1 MIHRFEAEYIFDH
14 MIPGFKLTM
23 SSLLLLI
30 SQNQSHK
37 YHRSNENLDSSLG
50 KEIVCVC
57 IYTQVCIHRAYTQK
71 CNYEV
76 LCT

>member
-1 MIHRFEAEYIFDH
+1 
-14 MIPGFKLTM
+14 M

-57 IYTQVCIHRAYTQK
+57 AYIHTCVYTRAYTQK